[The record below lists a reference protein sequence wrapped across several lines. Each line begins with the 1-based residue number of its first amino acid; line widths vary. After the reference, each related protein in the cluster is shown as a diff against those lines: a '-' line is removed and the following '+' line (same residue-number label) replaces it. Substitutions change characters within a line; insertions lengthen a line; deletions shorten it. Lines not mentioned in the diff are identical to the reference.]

1 MDRTT
6 DLTGKYG
13 RLTVLKRAEN
23 DKWNHQCYLCRC
35 ECGNELVVDRSNLLS
50 GNTTSCGCLSAAP
63 DIAGRTYGRLK
74 VLKRVKNGGNFL
86 RRYLCRC
93 ECGTE
98 TVVRGQHLRDGTTAS
113 CGCLAREATSSR
125 RGDLWSGLR
134 GKKHGNW
141 KGGRLMTASGYVMLH
156 APDHPAANGAYVF
169 EHRLVME
176 KHLGRYLTPEE
187 TVHHKN
193 GMRDDNRIEHLELWA
208 SRHPPGQRVSDL
220 QDWAHELLQQYP
232 YMEPLGQGQG
242 I

>member
-113 CGCLAREATSSR
+113 CGCLAREATSNR
-125 RGDLWSGLR
+125 RGEDNGA
-134 GKKHGNW
+134 W
-141 KGGRLMTASGYVMLH
+141 KGGRQKMQSGYIRVCVT
-156 APDHPAANGAYVF
+156 DHPAARKGYVR

-176 KHLGRYLTPEE
+176 ARLGRYLSTDEH
-187 TVHHKN
+187 VHHKN
-193 GMRDDNRIEHLELWA
+193 GIRDDNRIENLELCTIGN
-208 SRHPPGQRVSDL
+208 HFKGQRVSDL
-220 QDWAHELLQQYP
+220 VEWAQETLARYP